1 MWTDTWMIAM
11 NRITTWRLNDPTR
24 WQYWM
29 SVSPGCLGADL
40 SMICAWH
47 SATSKRDYPQKIKT
61 ITTNWTTRKPRE
73 ARGICFFCTRG
84 AIHTYSSSW
93 NDSNL
98 YLLFVIRIVTVSE
111 TMSYLSTTKQTS
123 GWRPLSPRLVPKL
136 SWFTESEGPTC
147 FME

>member
-24 WQYWM
+24 WHYWM

-47 SATSKRDYPQKIKT
+47 SATSKRDYPPKNKT
-61 ITTNWTTRKPRE
+61 ITNQLNYSE
-73 ARGICFFCTRG
+73 AMRSQRDIFFCTRG
-84 AIHTYSSSW
+84 ATHTYSFSW

-98 YLLFVIRIVTVSE
+98 YLLFVIPIVNVSE
-111 TMSYLSTTKQTS
+111 TMSYLYTTKQTS